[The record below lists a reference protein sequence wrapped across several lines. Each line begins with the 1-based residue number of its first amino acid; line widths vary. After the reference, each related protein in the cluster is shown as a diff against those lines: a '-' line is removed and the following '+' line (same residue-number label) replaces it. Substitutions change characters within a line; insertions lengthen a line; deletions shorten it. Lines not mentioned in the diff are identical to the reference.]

1 MTTGLYIWS
10 KTAGSNSIAD
20 ASINWAEGQ
29 APSTVNDSARAMMA
43 RIAEYRDDVSGSL
56 LTTGGS
62 TAYTIFT
69 NENFDSLA
77 HLDKQTLTIC
87 AHVTSG
93 ASPTLSV
100 DGLTAKPIQS
110 STGVAVAA
118 GGLVVGTQYR
128 LTYYNTAGEF
138 IVDGAPLA
146 QTVPDA
152 AITNAKLA
160 NMAAWTLKGNNTSG
174 SAAPG
179 DFTIDALM
187 VKATPLAADEV
198 PIWDAAGTAMK
209 KATLATLATLI
220 LGQGAAPTVQRF
232 TSGTSQTYTP
242 TAGMVR
248 IKGRI
253 TGGGGGGGG
262 GVTNSGQT
270 GGTTFFG
277 SWTAIGGSGGIPDIS
292 AGGAGGTG
300 GANGTGTLVARF
312 NGGRGTGGTG
322 GQSAVYASGA
332 GGNNPFGGGGGGK
345 STSGGTGNDGAP
357 NSGAGGGGG
366 TINAGT
372 QNGGAGG
379 GAGEY
384 VEFWMTAAQVGA
396 SQTYTVGAGGAGG
409 TPGGGGVGGAGA
421 AGIIIIEE
429 FYI

>member
-110 STGVAVAA
+110 STGVAVTA

-128 LTYYNTAGEF
+128 MTYYNTAGEF

-152 AITNAKLA
+152 TVTNAKLA

-179 DFTIDALM
+179 DFTIDALTA
-187 VKATPLAADEV
+187 KTLPLVADEI
-198 PIWDAAGTAMK
+198 PIWDVAGTAMK
-209 KATLATLATLI
+209 KATLTALSALI
-220 LGQGAAPTVQRF
+220 LAQGAAPTVQRF

-242 TAGMVR
+242 TAGIVR
-248 IKGRI
+248 IKVRMCA
-253 TGGGGGGGG
+253 GGGGGGGAFANG
-262 GVTNSGQT
+262 SV
-270 GGTTFFG
+270 GTDTSFG
-277 SWTAIGGSGGIPDIS
+277 SWTAIHGNNGIGGNAGARGAAGGSGG
-292 AGGAGGTG
+292 T
-300 GANGTGTLVARF
+300 NGTGTLVARF
-312 NGGRGTGGTG
+312 
-322 GQSAVYASGA
+322 SG
-332 GGNNPFGGGGGGK
+332 
-345 STSGGTGNDGAP
+345 
-357 NSGAGGGGG
+357 GAGGGGAGNIANLGGNGGSNPFGGAGAGGSLQDQTPTVG
-366 TINAGT
+366 TTNT
-372 QNGGAGG
+372 GAGG
-379 GAGEY
+379 GGAGSSSSQGNSGGGSGEY

-396 SQTYTVGAGGAGG
+396 SQSYTVGAGG
-409 TPGGGGVGGAGA
+409 GGGSGSPNGASGA